1 MLKERRK
8 RSRVFSRLSSDKRG
22 VVGYYIT
29 FFIVAIIIVTIAAV
43 LAPMGVL
50 FNTKMYEAGE
60 NILLLAN
67 DSIAGINDATVRQAI
82 YNVTDQAFSATRT
95 NIEVNADIFQYGWV
109 LIICLVGLVIFLFTR
124 RTVEFTGGGF
134 V

>member
-1 MLKERRK
+1 MEKRK
-8 RSRVFSRLSSDKRG
+8 RKNGRPFSRLFSNRRG

-29 FFIVAIIIVTIAAV
+29 FFIIAIIIITIAAV

-50 FNTKMYEAGE
+50 FNTKMYAAGE

-67 DSIAGINDATVRQAI
+67 DSIADINDATVKQAI
-82 YNVTDQAFSATRT
+82 YNVTDTAFSATQT

-109 LIICLVGLVIFLFTR
+109 LVICLVGLVIFLFTR
-124 RTVEFTGGGF
+124 RTVEFAGGF